1 MGLLFDWKAI
11 YKDGTT
17 LLQNSA
23 GNENKFG
30 NVNLANLKKFEI
42 VKNSGNEIYGV
53 DLTNGHFNING
64 VDKKIVGFSDN
75 NGYELINF
83 RRIIVKVINGVRH
96 DEVNFHIGLKKE
108 NITKKIIVNID
119 GSVDV
124 PQGLTL

>member
-1 MGLLFDWKAI
+1 M
-11 YKDGTT
+11 
-17 LLQNSA
+17 
-23 GNENKFG
+23 
-30 NVNLANLKKFEI
+30 
-42 VKNSGNEIYGV
+42 
-53 DLTNGHFNING
+53 TNGHFNING

>member
-11 YKDGTT
+11 YKDVTT